1 MNKHVFRKLIAGV
14 LTLILLVG
22 LFPGNHRA
30 SAEDT
35 LNINADAAI
44 LIDAATGKVLYE
56 KNSDKVLGIAS
67 MTKMMTEYLLLEAVA
82 EGRVKW
88 DQEYAVSEYVYTIS
102 QDTALIECSFT

>member
-22 LFPGNHRA
+22 LFPGNHRV

-102 QDTALIECSFT
+102 QDTCFIECSFT

>member
-1 MNKHVFRKLIAGV
+1 MY
-14 LTLILLVG
+14 
-22 LFPGNHRA
+22 PGFHRA

-67 MTKMMTEYLLLEAVA
+67 MTKMMTEYLLLEAIA

-88 DQEYAVSEYVYTIS
+88 DQRVCCE
-102 QDTALIECSFT
+102 